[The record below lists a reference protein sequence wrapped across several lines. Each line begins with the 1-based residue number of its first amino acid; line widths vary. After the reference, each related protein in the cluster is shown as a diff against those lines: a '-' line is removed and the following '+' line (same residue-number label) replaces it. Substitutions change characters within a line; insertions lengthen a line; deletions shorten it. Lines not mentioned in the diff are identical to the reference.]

1 MGRTNLRMKIFAALA
16 AAVSSTPVITI
27 INGQDV
33 DSIEDAPHQISMR
46 PSNGSHMCG
55 GSIATNKHVITAA
68 HCYYNPQRLIV
79 VAGNKNRNLVKI
91 FPHKYKSQIQ
101 KHTGIKIIF
110 RDKNFKHLNS
120 SDILSTIQ
128 MTLTSILPH

>member
-1 MGRTNLRMKIFAALA
+1 MSMSECSLFNFFFNFLLSNIKFYIF
-16 AAVSSTPVITI
+16 
-27 INGQDV
+27 
-33 DSIEDAPHQISMR
+33 SIEDAPHQISMR

-91 FPHKYKSQIQ
+91 KPHDN
-101 KHTGIKIIF
+101 F
-110 RDKNFKHLNS
+110 R
-120 SDILSTIQ
+120 I
-128 MTLTSILPH
+128 